1 MPALPTPNDSA
12 ILPDSPENT
21 VTADPVVVLL
31 PVELDAPD
39 VAAFVNPVLV
49 TVAVSPFLPLAHVFF
64 SVSVAC
70 LRVLVIVQVI
80 AVSAAFT
87 VSVLPLSGVALPV
100 QLRVAV

>member
-12 ILPDSPENT
+12 MLPVSPGNT

-31 PVELDAPD
+31 PVEVDRPD
-39 VAAFVNPVLV
+39 VAALVNPLLV
-49 TVAVSPFLPLAHVFF
+49 TVAVLPLIPFTHVFRN
-64 SVSVAC
+64 VSVAC

-87 VSVLPLSGVALPV
+87 VKVLPLSGVALPV
-100 QLRVAV
+100 HARVAV